1 VSENL
6 KVERIIPHHSVVQ
19 LSEYFAQNWP
29 LGLAEETV
37 PKLAMMFKE
46 VLGVVAT
53 PYSPGQLIGMVKV
66 DRREVAVGRFKDQR
80 DEGQPQLVT
89 LAVVGALPSFPSI
102 TSGRTGCRSFR
113 RAPRRSK
120 VSGGQIKHK
129 AGRFSY
135 SSLDRPVCFCVCAVP
150 YFARSSSASSAASI
164 TSCNCEIAAS
174 SFRATSRF
182 F

>member
-1 VSENL
+1 MIYELINDFEIDLLKCPKRLGNLSSPIQFDECLPLERSGFRCRKNL

-53 PYSPGQLIGMVKV
+53 PYSPGQPIGMVKV

-102 TSGRTGCRSFR
+102 TSGRTGCTFR
-113 RAPRRSK
+113 RAS
-120 VSGGQIKHK
+120 
-129 AGRFSY
+129 
-135 SSLDRPVCFCVCAVP
+135 
-150 YFARSSSASSAASI
+150 
-164 TSCNCEIAAS
+164 E
-174 SFRATSRF
+174 AT
-182 F
+182 